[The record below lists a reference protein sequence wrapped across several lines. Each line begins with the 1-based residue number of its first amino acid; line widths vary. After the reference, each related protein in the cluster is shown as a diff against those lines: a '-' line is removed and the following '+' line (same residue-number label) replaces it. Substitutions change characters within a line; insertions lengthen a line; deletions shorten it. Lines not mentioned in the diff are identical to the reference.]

1 MMGGQVQDDK
11 DFNALVDCILNCVI
25 TCLYIKNK
33 FEKTNENNG
42 KKKFLGNLEVRVP
55 LLYVNLFLR
64 DKCNSKYLYIEL

>member
-33 FEKTNENNG
+33 FEKTNENNE
-42 KKKFLGNLEVRVP
+42 KK
-55 LLYVNLFLR
+55 
-64 DKCNSKYLYIEL
+64 NSGESGSEGAFTVCEFIFTR